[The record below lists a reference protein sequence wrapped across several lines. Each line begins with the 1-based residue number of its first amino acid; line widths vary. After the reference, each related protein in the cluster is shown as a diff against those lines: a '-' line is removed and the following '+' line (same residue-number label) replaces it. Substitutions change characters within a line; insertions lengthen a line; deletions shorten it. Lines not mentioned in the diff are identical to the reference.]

1 MIFERLLVFL
11 QNRPADDAVLKN
23 LGNLFDRIG
32 APKELV
38 FYHISQ
44 DYNLPH
50 LKFSKAGFSKKS
62 VHQSIEASLQKKL
75 DQNVSSEMEY
85 ELIVEEGHPVN
96 GILKLCSEKAIEL
109 VVLSA
114 ARAEGDGL
122 NIRQF
127 SRHSPASILILSELY
142 PLNFDNLLVPIDCSE
157 HSKLILQGIKDEPA
171 FSKGS
176 RIHFLNVYPRPS
188 SFYKSGMNIE
198 EFSKISKSNAEEEVG
213 NFLSCL

>member
-85 ELIVEEGHPVN
+85 ELIVEEGHPERMAKITEN
-96 GILKLCSEKAIEL
+96 RKILGPC
-109 VVLSA
+109 
-114 ARAEGDGL
+114 D
-122 NIRQF
+122 
-127 SRHSPASILILSELY
+127 HSPRA
-142 PLNFDNLLVPIDCSE
+142 
-157 HSKLILQGIKDEPA
+157 HHG
-171 FSKGS
+171 
-176 RIHFLNVYPRPS
+176 R
-188 SFYKSGMNIE
+188 
-198 EFSKISKSNAEEEVG
+198 
-213 NFLSCL
+213 